1 MIMTRISSKGP
12 ETVALEKGQGAFLI
26 AKFKSEEVESELP
39 NLFLDLG
46 PVTPAASK
54 KKGKSLLSLRLRLR
68 LRV

>member
-1 MIMTRISSKGP
+1 MLWRK
-12 ETVALEKGQGAFLI
+12 VRVFLI

-54 KKGKSLLSLRLRLR
+54 KKAKKPGKSKAKAKTKSVGKAKASKTKRSP
-68 LRV
+68 